1 MNLYLLSFMS
11 QLRQLNFS
19 SRRCNRENIF
29 KSTACSDIH
38 SLLVKTHYFSCRVNL
53 TVTCDIY
60 IEKPIDGGV
69 FIAGRV
75 DNGGIYVRRTK
86 GVFFWVYADGTYRVT
101 SDLGKKP
108 FP

>member
-1 MNLYLLSFMS
+1 MPKSFLKKVAVPRREYSTYCLLKKKNKFFCS
-11 QLRQLNFS
+11 LKKLN
-19 SRRCNRENIF
+19 
-29 KSTACSDIH
+29 CS
-38 SLLVKTHYFSCRVNL
+38 YRVNL

-60 IEKPIDGGV
+60 IEKQDDGGV

-101 SDLGKKP
+101 GDLGKQP
-108 FP
+108 FSKSGC

>member
-1 MNLYLLSFMS
+1 MLLCYVGST
-11 QLRQLNFS
+11 L
-19 SRRCNRENIF
+19 
-29 KSTACSDIH
+29 STACSKKSIFF
-38 SLLVKTHYFSCRVNL
+38 LVKKKHTLNCSYRVNL

-60 IEKPIDGGV
+60 IEKQDDGGV

-101 SDLGKKP
+101 GDLGKQP
-108 FP
+108 FSKSRC